1 MGYKPIESYGVIG
14 DLHTVALVG
23 VDGSIDWCCLP
34 YFDSPSLFAAIL
46 DDQKGGFF
54 KIAPLHYKQ
63 HKQMYLP
70 DSSVL
75 LTRFL
80 SAQGVGEVVDFM
92 PIEETK
98 HGRKT
103 HQIVRVVR
111 AVRGTVR
118 FRLECQPAFDFARRP
133 HQVTLEGRGAVFET
147 PGMRLSL
154 VSRFPLARQGSGV
167 ATEFLLHPGEPT
179 TFILRQ
185 VEGDDD
191 SGLETRLVGS
201 ELLTQT
207 VGFWRRW

>member
-1 MGYKPIESYGVIG
+1 MAGGDKMSYKPIESYGVIG
-14 DLHTVALVG
+14 NLHTVALVG

-34 YFDSPSLFAAIL
+34 HFDSPSIFAAIL

-63 HKQMYLP
+63 HKQLYLP

-111 AVRGTVR
+111 AVRGTSASAWNASRPSTLPVVR
-118 FRLECQPAFDFARRP
+118 
-133 HQVTLEGRGAVFET
+133 
-147 PGMRLSL
+147 
-154 VSRFPLARQGSGV
+154 
-167 ATEFLLHPGEPT
+167 
-179 TFILRQ
+179 
-185 VEGDDD
+185 
-191 SGLETRLVGS
+191 TRL
-201 ELLTQT
+201 
-207 VGFWRRW
+207 RWKDAAQS